1 MDTAPNEHNTEIAHQ
16 ISRPIS
22 KPTVLTVAGS
32 DSSGGAGIQA
42 DLKTFAAH
50 DVYGVSAI
58 TAVTAQNTLGVTSL
72 DTVACPLVQAQI
84 TAVFEDFDIKAIKTG
99 MLANAA
105 IIDVVCSSLEAHPT
119 PPVVVDPVMISTS
132 GDRLLD
138 NDAVKLIRTRLL
150 EHARVV
156 TPNRTEA
163 EVLADLSI
171 ESLDDARRATS
182 LIRAQGAAAVVI
194 TGGHFEGNQIV
205 DLLDDDGT
213 VVEFRG
219 PRIESRSTHGTGCS
233 FAASVAAELAR
244 NTSLFEAVE
253 KAKRYVEGA
262 IRHAQTLG
270 HGQGPINHFWR
281 NERQ

>member
-1 MDTAPNEHNTEIAHQ
+1 M
-16 ISRPIS
+16 SRRIF

-72 DTVACPLVQAQI
+72 DTIACPLVQAQI
-84 TAVFEDFDIKAIKTG
+84 TAVFDDFDIKAIKTG
-99 MLANAA
+99 MLASAE
-105 IIDVVCSSLEAHPT
+105 IVDVVCSSLEAHPT
-119 PPVVVDPVMISTS
+119 PPLVVDPVMISTS

-138 NDAVKLIRTRLL
+138 NDAVKLIRTRLM

-163 EVLADLSI
+163 ELLAGLAI

-205 DLLDDDGT
+205 DLLDDGGT
-213 VVEFRG
+213 VTEFSG

-233 FAASVAAELAR
+233 FAASVAAGLAQE
-244 NTSLFEAVE
+244 TSLVEAVE
-253 KAKRYVEGA
+253 KAKHYVEGA
-262 IRHAQTLG
+262 IKHAQTLG